1 MIVLDTHAWV
11 WFVDNPDLI
20 STKARKSV
28 ESALADGAIYISSIS
43 VWEILMLESKKRLSF
58 SIPASTW
65 LERTE
70 KTGLFTF
77 FPVDNAVCRTSAA
90 LNLHGDPADRF
101 IAATAV
107 HLGATLVTK
116 DRKLRT
122 SRKVH
127 TLW

>member
-11 WFVDNPDLI
+11 WFVDSPDKI
-20 STKARKSV
+20 RPNTRETI
-28 ESALADGAIYISSIS
+28 ESALAEKRLYVSSIS
-43 VWEILMLESKKRLSF
+43 VWEVLMLESKKRLTF
-58 SIPASTW
+58 AVPADTW
-65 LERTE
+65 LGRAEE
-70 KTGLFTF
+70 TGLFAF
-77 FPVDNAVCRTSAA
+77 VPLDNAICRTSVA
-90 LNLHGDPADRF
+90 LGLHGDPADRF